1 MTAIFQKLG
10 PAAGLL
16 LLLMLTFLL
25 GGSSRAETMSMVLLR
40 PISILALVAGI
51 LLLPEAAWRANRALV
66 LCCIA
71 WLILTLLHLVPLPP
85 AVWQA
90 LPGRELAA
98 SIDQAA
104 GLAIWRPLS
113 LAPWQ
118 TIISALAIALPLAT
132 LLLALRIPTERAAPV
147 VLALLALVLIS
158 AIMGLLQVI
167 GGEGNP
173 FYMYAVTNS
182 DSAVGLFAN
191 RNHNAIFLAIG
202 FPLIAAVVV
211 QWKGPAETQRTREI
225 AALGAGLLLI
235 PFLVTT
241 QSRAG
246 LLLGLIGIVLAL
258 WVYRTPAPSM
268 QLRRPQKRTDPR
280 LILAGMAAAALVMLT
295 VVFTAT
301 NAVERL
307 GRLSN
312 KDDELRF
319 QVWPTIAQQVYE
331 FIPWGSGMGTF
342 VEAYGAAEPARL
354 LQPAYLNHAHN
365 DWLEVAMTGGLPFLL
380 LIAVAALI
388 TARRGLDSLHSTKS
402 PARQVLARLG
412 FSICFILLLGSVYDY
427 PLRTPS
433 LIALFAIGTAFW
445 AGRFNSKQENAR

>member
-1 MTAIFQKLG
+1 MTIILQKLG

-16 LLLMLTFLL
+16 LLLSLTFLL
-25 GGSSRAETMSMVLLR
+25 GGSSRAETTSMILLR
-40 PISILALVAGI
+40 PISIIALVAGI
-51 LLLPEAAWRANRALV
+51 ILLPKSVWQANRPLI

-71 WLILTLLHLVPLPP
+71 WLALTLLHLLPLPP
-85 AVWQA
+85 AIWQA
-90 LPGRELAA
+90 LPGRALAT

-118 TIISALAIALPLAT
+118 TVISALAVALPSGA
-132 LLLALRIPTERAAPV
+132 LLLTLRIPTDRATSV
-147 VLALLALVLIS
+147 VVALLVLVLIS
-158 AIMGLLQVI
+158 AVMGLVQVI
-167 GGEGNP
+167 GGEGNA
-173 FYMYAVTNS
+173 FYTYAVTNGQ
-182 DSAVGLFAN
+182 SAVGLFAN
-191 RNHNAIFLAIG
+191 RNHNAIFLSIG
-202 FPLIAAVVV
+202 FPLIAAAVALL
-211 QWKGPAETQRTREI
+211 KGPVETQRNREI

-246 LLLGLIGIVLAL
+246 LLLGMIGIVLAL
-258 WVYRTPAPSM
+258 WVYRTPAASL
-268 QLRRPQKRTDPR
+268 QRRRPQKRTDPR
-280 LILAGMAAAALVMLT
+280 LILAGMVAAALVMLT

-312 KDDELRF
+312 EDDELRF
-319 QVWPTIAQQVYE
+319 QVWPTIARLVSDY
-331 FIPWGSGMGTF
+331 FPWGSGLGTF
-342 VEAYGAAEPARL
+342 VEAYGAAEPTNL
-354 LQPAYLNHAHN
+354 LQPTYLNHAHN
-365 DWLEVAMTGGLPFLL
+365 DWLEVAMTGGLPFML
-380 LIAVAALI
+380 LIAVAAVI
-388 TARRGLDSLHSTKS
+388 TARRGFGILRSAKS

-445 AGRFNSKQENAR
+445 AGRFNSKGEYSR